1 MFLCECGVGAAIEPK
16 QGGIGLFT
24 ATGKVVWKSSKPTQ
38 QVSNTHDVYF
48 GLDTYGNLKNWYLY
62 KGEVWFS
69 IFQALNTN
77 CDVPNFCGPYGL
89 CSNEKCR

>member
-1 MFLCECGVGAAIEPK
+1 MFLCECGVGAALEPK
-16 QGGIGLFT
+16 QGGIALFT
-24 ATGKVVWKSSKPTQ
+24 ATGKVVWNSLKTMPIMSSY
-38 QVSNTHDVYF
+38 DYVYF

-69 IFQALNTN
+69 SFQVLNTN